1 MRPACVMAP
10 YCMYAHLCGS
20 GDTCLFLEDLDEMEK
35 QEEYDRKKQ
44 NLLDCQFLEVTINEG
59 DNE

>member
-1 MRPACVMAP
+1 MAP